1 MGRHCTDCVFG
12 TFALSEKTGK
22 YQGACS
28 RGYTLTDPKVTR
40 SPDNRLADDPSS
52 LVPTVDPLGKDYLR
66 TSNVCEHFTSPNAVI
81 DASSERIVPR

>member
-12 TFALSEKTGK
+12 TFTLSEKTGK

-40 SPDNRLADDPSS
+40 SPDNRLAGIVMDEFPLVVTGGRDISS
-52 LVPTVDPLGKDYLR
+52 
-66 TSNVCEHFTSPNAVI
+66 
-81 DASSERIVPR
+81 DAYNL

>member
-40 SPDNRLADDPSS
+40 SPDNRLADD
-52 LVPTVDPLGKDYLR
+52 
-66 TSNVCEHFTSPNAVI
+66 TS
-81 DASSERIVPR
+81 

>member
-12 TFALSEKTGK
+12 TFTLSEKTGK

-40 SPDNRLADDPSS
+40 SPDNRLADEPSS
-52 LVPTVDPLGKDYLR
+52 LVPTVDPLGKEYLR
-66 TSNVCEHFTSPNAVI
+66 TSNVCERFTSPNAVI
-81 DASSERIVPR
+81 NASSERIRPR

>member
-40 SPDNRLADDPSS
+40 SPDNRLVDDPSS
-52 LVPTVDPLGKDYLR
+52 LVPTVDPLGKDDLR
-66 TSNVCEHFTSPNAVI
+66 TSHGCAHWTRANAGV